1 MLDQTVFAA
10 SNKQISYRKRC
21 LVACL
26 EGRDCRKDQKE
37 KNSQVQKLH
46 FNFSIIIFYR
56 RLVLM
61 LLVCYLFSSE
71 IGRCVAL
78 LEDSVSILLSCLEST
93 DSKMVNMA
101 GYFAWNMEEALKCA
115 SFFRRIYEEVSDGY
129 VLLFEIIQISL

>member
-1 MLDQTVFAA
+1 
-10 SNKQISYRKRC
+10 
-21 LVACL
+21 
-26 EGRDCRKDQKE
+26 
-37 KNSQVQKLH
+37 
-46 FNFSIIIFYR
+46 
-56 RLVLM
+56 
-61 LLVCYLFSSE
+61 
-71 IGRCVAL
+71 VAL